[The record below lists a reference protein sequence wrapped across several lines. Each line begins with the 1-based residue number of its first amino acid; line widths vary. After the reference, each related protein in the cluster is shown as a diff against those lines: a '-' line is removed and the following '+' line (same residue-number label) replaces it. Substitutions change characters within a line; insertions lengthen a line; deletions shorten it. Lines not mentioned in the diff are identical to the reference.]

1 MKKNTTHKIL
11 LVDDHPIVGA
21 STKSVLEVEDNI
33 EVIGVVYSAKELFA
47 FLEKRLPDI
56 LILDVSLP
64 DIDGFE
70 IFKRLKKTNHN
81 MDVIIYTMHNI
92 PRFIEYFYDSGAKG
106 FVLKSGEF
114 GELIHAISTVVNGQ
128 RYFPTKEIQETGL
141 DEASE
146 ENQIQLTELE
156 KKLIIH
162 LDKNYS
168 TLEIERRLSI
178 TKAEIFSLRKSL
190 LFKTNVS
197 NTQKLIEKAKMNKW
211 I

>member
-1 MKKNTTHKIL
+1 MKKTTTHKIL

-21 STKSVLEVEDNI
+21 STKSVLEVEQNI
-33 EVIGVVYSAKELFA
+33 DVIGVVYSAEELFK
-47 FLEKRLPDI
+47 FLESNTPDI

-70 IFKRLKKTNHN
+70 ICKRLKKAQLNI
-81 MDVIIYTMHNI
+81 DVIIYTMHNI

-114 GELIHAISTVVNGQ
+114 GELVHAISTVVNGE
-128 RYFPTKEIQETGL
+128 RYFPSKEISENDL

-146 ENQIQLTELE
+146 ENQIQLTEIE
-156 KKLIIH
+156 KKLILH
-162 LDKNYS
+162 LDKKYS
-168 TLEIERRLSI
+168 TLEIERSLSI
-178 TKAEIFSLRKSL
+178 SKAEIFSLRKGL
-190 LFKTNVS
+190 LFKTNAS
-197 NTQKLIEKAKMNKW
+197 NTQQLIEKAKINKW